1 MIEVIAGVKG
11 TGKTK
16 RMLDK
21 VAADTKKAE
30 GNIVYVDK
38 SNQHSLEIAPQVRLI
53 NLSEF
58 PVNSQE
64 AFFGFLY
71 GMISQNSDI
80 EEIFLDSFIKIA
92 HIEGSLELAKAIDVL
107 DTISQ
112 TFKVNFVVSVSVD
125 KADLPA
131 SVASKAK

>member
-16 RMLDK
+16 RMLDR
-21 VAADTKKAE
+21 VAEDTKKVD

-58 PVNSQE
+58 PINSQE

-80 EEIFLDSFIKIA
+80 EEIFLDSFMKIA
-92 HIEGSLELAKAIDVL
+92 HIEGDVNLAKAIDVL

-112 TFKVNFVVSVSVD
+112 TFKVNFIVSVSVD